1 MKRADDNGGADKSYP
16 DLVDIIASFQLEID
30 GRKGV
35 LLDEEAIM
43 QAVAREF
50 KLPFKKL
57 DPLALDMD
65 IVTKSIPR
73 NFAVTHLL
81 LPFNMQ
87 NGILEIAVYHPD

>member
-1 MKRADDNGGADKSYP
+1 
-16 DLVDIIASFQLEID
+16 
-30 GRKGV
+30 
-35 LLDEEAIM
+35 M
-43 QAVAREF
+43 QAVACDC

-81 LPFNMQ
+81 LPFNKQ
-87 NGILEIAVYHPD
+87 DGVLEIAVYHPDNKTVLADIEQANQVTVRPFIATKDALQNNLTN